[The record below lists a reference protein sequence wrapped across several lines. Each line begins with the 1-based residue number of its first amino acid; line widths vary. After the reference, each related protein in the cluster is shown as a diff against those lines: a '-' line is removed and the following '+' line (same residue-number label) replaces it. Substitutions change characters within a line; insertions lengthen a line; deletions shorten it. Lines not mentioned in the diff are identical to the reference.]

1 MFGGNYLGLFMGY
14 VYGLIFLLLVGRSFL
29 LSEVHCFYWRM
40 GFLERD
46 FMEVSLGMFFF
57 YSRKPPAAKCQLKT
71 SEIVYPAFRN
81 SGNLL
86 VGVQRYVL

>member
-1 MFGGNYLGLFMGY
+1 
-14 VYGLIFLLLVGRSFL
+14 
-29 LSEVHCFYWRM
+29 
-40 GFLERD
+40 
-46 FMEVSLGMFFF
+46 MEVSLGMGFFV
-57 YSRKPPAAKCQLKT
+57 SEEMPGAKCQLKT